1 MQDQERENDS
11 DTAFYAPG
19 EEIIAKALAEIPPI
33 WYNKGNRS
41 PKKENEMRNPMMPD
55 YMFRAFDEITPAF
68 LASLGV
74 NAILADI
81 DNTLAPYEQPEPDER
96 IKGWIASLAEAGIGI
111 AFVSNNDWERVE
123 LFNRTLG
130 VPAYAKSGKPFK
142 KNLVKAMN
150 DLGGT
155 LETTVMLG
163 DQLLTDALAG
173 HNLGVRCLIVPP
185 IRDKKNAFFRFKRW
199 LEKPVVKRFKRRNGI
214 EW

>member
-1 MQDQERENDS
+1 
-11 DTAFYAPG
+11 
-19 EEIIAKALAEIPPI
+19 
-33 WYNKGNRS
+33 
-41 PKKENEMRNPMMPD
+41 MRNPMMPD

-74 NAILADI
+74 KAILADI

-173 HNLGVRCLIVPP
+173 HNLGVKCLIVPP

-199 LEKPVVKRFKRRNGI
+199 LEKPVVRRFKRRNGI

>member
-1 MQDQERENDS
+1 
-11 DTAFYAPG
+11 
-19 EEIIAKALAEIPPI
+19 
-33 WYNKGNRS
+33 
-41 PKKENEMRNPMMPD
+41 MPLLQPHHTFLC
-55 YMFRAFDEITPAF
+55 YRHLTPAF
-68 LASLGV
+68 LQEIGV
-74 NAILADI
+74 DTLLLDI

-111 AFVSNNDWERVE
+111 AFVSNNDWERVNR
-123 LFNRTLG
+123 FNATLG

-142 KNLVKAMN
+142 KNLVRAMK

-173 HNLGVRCLIVPP
+173 HNLGVKCLIVPP

-199 LEKPVVKRFKRRNGI
+199 LEKPVVKKFKKRNGI
-214 EW
+214 GW

>member
-1 MQDQERENDS
+1 
-11 DTAFYAPG
+11 
-19 EEIIAKALAEIPPI
+19 
-33 WYNKGNRS
+33 
-41 PKKENEMRNPMMPD
+41 MRNPMTPD
-55 YMFRAFDEITPAF
+55 YMFRAFDEITPEF
-68 LASLGV
+68 LTGLSV
-74 NAILADI
+74 TAILADI

-96 IKGWIASLAEAGIGI
+96 IQGWIASLAAAGIGI
-111 AFVSNNDWERVE
+111 AFVSNNDAARVE
-123 LFNRTLG
+123 QFNRTLG

-155 LETTVMLG
+155 LDTTVMLG

-199 LEKPVVKRFKRRNGI
+199 LEKPVIQRFKKQHGI

>member
-1 MQDQERENDS
+1 M
-11 DTAFYAPG
+11 
-19 EEIIAKALAEIPPI
+19 K
-33 WYNKGNRS
+33 
-41 PKKENEMRNPMMPD
+41 NPMMPD

-74 NAILADI
+74 KAILADI

-111 AFVSNNDWERVE
+111 AFVSNNNWERVE

-173 HNLGVRCLIVPP
+173 HNLGVKCLIVPP
-185 IRDKKNAFFRFKRW
+185 IRDKKNAFFKFKRW
-199 LEKPVVKRFKRRNGI
+199 LEKPVVRRFKRRNGI

>member
-1 MQDQERENDS
+1 
-11 DTAFYAPG
+11 
-19 EEIIAKALAEIPPI
+19 
-33 WYNKGNRS
+33 
-41 PKKENEMRNPMMPD
+41 MRNPMMPD
-55 YMFRAFDEITPAF
+55 YMFRTFDEITPEF
-68 LASLGV
+68 LSGLGIC
-74 NAILADI
+74 AILADI

-96 IKGWIASLAEAGIGI
+96 IKNWIASLAEAGISI

-142 KNLVKAMN
+142 KNLVRAMKE
-150 DLGGT
+150 LGGT

-173 HNLGVRCLIVPP
+173 HNLGVKCLIVPP

-199 LEKPVVKRFKRRNGI
+199 LEKPVVRKFKKKNGI

>member
-1 MQDQERENDS
+1 M
-11 DTAFYAPG
+11 
-19 EEIIAKALAEIPPI
+19 K
-33 WYNKGNRS
+33 
-41 PKKENEMRNPMMPD
+41 NPMMPD
-55 YMFRAFDEITPAF
+55 YMFRTFDEITPAF
-68 LASLGV
+68 LTSLGV
-74 NAILADI
+74 KAILADI

-111 AFVSNNDWERVE
+111 AFVSNNDWERVNR
-123 LFNRTLG
+123 FNATLG

-142 KNLVKAMN
+142 KNLVRAMN

-173 HNLGVRCLIVPP
+173 HNLGVKCLIVPP

-199 LEKPVVKRFKRRNGI
+199 LEKPVVRKFKKRNGI
-214 EW
+214 GW

>member
-1 MQDQERENDS
+1 M
-11 DTAFYAPG
+11 
-19 EEIIAKALAEIPPI
+19 K
-33 WYNKGNRS
+33 
-41 PKKENEMRNPMMPD
+41 NPLLPD
-55 YMFRAFDEITPAF
+55 YMFRTFDEITPAF
-68 LASLGV
+68 LTSLGV
-74 NAILADI
+74 KAILADI

-111 AFVSNNDWERVE
+111 AFVSNNDWERVNR
-123 LFNRTLG
+123 FNATLG

-142 KNLVKAMN
+142 KNLINAMK

-173 HNLGVRCLIVPP
+173 HNLGVKCLIVPP

-199 LEKPVVKRFKRRNGI
+199 LEKPVVKKFKKRHGI

>member
-1 MQDQERENDS
+1 M
-11 DTAFYAPG
+11 
-19 EEIIAKALAEIPPI
+19 
-33 WYNKGNRS
+33 
-41 PKKENEMRNPMMPD
+41 KKLLMPD
-55 YMFRAFDEITPAF
+55 YMFRKYDDVTPDF
-68 LASLGV
+68 LENIGV
-74 NAILADI
+74 RALIIDI

-96 IKGWIASLAEAGIGI
+96 IRNWIASLAEAGIGI

-199 LEKPVVKRFKRRNGI
+199 LEKPVVRRFKRRTGI

>member
-1 MQDQERENDS
+1 M
-11 DTAFYAPG
+11 
-19 EEIIAKALAEIPPI
+19 K
-33 WYNKGNRS
+33 
-41 PKKENEMRNPMMPD
+41 NPMMPD
-55 YMFRAFDEITPAF
+55 YMFRTFDEITPAF
-68 LASLGV
+68 LTSLGV
-74 NAILADI
+74 KAILADI

-96 IKGWIASLAEAGIGI
+96 IKGWINSLSKAGIGI
-111 AFVSNNDWERVE
+111 AFVSNNDWERVN
-123 LFNRTLG
+123 LFNATLG

-142 KNLVKAMN
+142 KDLVKAMN

-173 HNLGVRCLIVPP
+173 HNLGVKCLIVPP

-199 LEKPVVKRFKRRNGI
+199 LEKPVVKKFKKRNGI

>member
-1 MQDQERENDS
+1 M
-11 DTAFYAPG
+11 
-19 EEIIAKALAEIPPI
+19 K
-33 WYNKGNRS
+33 
-41 PKKENEMRNPMMPD
+41 NPLLPD
-55 YMFRAFDEITPAF
+55 YMFRTFDEITPAF
-68 LASLGV
+68 LTSLGV
-74 NAILADI
+74 KAILADI

-111 AFVSNNDWERVE
+111 AFVSNNDWERVNR
-123 LFNRTLG
+123 FNATLG

-142 KNLVKAMN
+142 KNLVRAMN

-173 HNLGVRCLIVPP
+173 HNLGVKCLIVPP

-199 LEKPVVKRFKRRNGI
+199 LEKPVVRKFKKRNGI
-214 EW
+214 GW

>member
-1 MQDQERENDS
+1 M
-11 DTAFYAPG
+11 
-19 EEIIAKALAEIPPI
+19 K
-33 WYNKGNRS
+33 
-41 PKKENEMRNPMMPD
+41 NPMMPD
-55 YMFRAFDEITPAF
+55 YMFRTFDEITPAF
-68 LASLGV
+68 LTSLGV
-74 NAILADI
+74 KAILADI

-111 AFVSNNDWERVE
+111 AFVSNNDWERVNR
-123 LFNRTLG
+123 FNATLG

-142 KNLVKAMN
+142 KNLIKAMN

-173 HNLGVRCLIVPP
+173 HNLGVKCLIVPP

-199 LEKPVVKRFKRRNGI
+199 LEKPVVKKFKKRNGI
-214 EW
+214 GW

>member
-1 MQDQERENDS
+1 
-11 DTAFYAPG
+11 
-19 EEIIAKALAEIPPI
+19 
-33 WYNKGNRS
+33 
-41 PKKENEMRNPMMPD
+41 
-55 YMFRAFDEITPAF
+55 MFRTFDEITPAF
-68 LASLGV
+68 LRELGV
-74 NAILADI
+74 KAILADI

-111 AFVSNNDWERVE
+111 AFVSNNDWERVN
-123 LFNRTLG
+123 LFNATLG

-142 KNLVKAMN
+142 KNLVRAMN

-173 HNLGVRCLIVPP
+173 HNLGVKCLIVPP
-185 IRDKKNAFFRFKRW
+185 IRDKKNAFFKFKRW
-199 LEKPVVKRFKRRNGI
+199 LEKPVVRRFKRRNGI

>member
-1 MQDQERENDS
+1 M
-11 DTAFYAPG
+11 A
-19 EEIIAKALAEIPPI
+19 
-33 WYNKGNRS
+33 
-41 PKKENEMRNPMMPD
+41 NPLMPD
-55 YMFRAFDEITPAF
+55 YMFRTFDEITPEF
-68 LASLGV
+68 LTGLGIH
-74 NAILADI
+74 AILADI

-111 AFVSNNDWERVE
+111 AFVSNNDWDRVE

-142 KNLVKAMN
+142 KNLVRAMN

-155 LETTVMLG
+155 LDTTVMLG

-173 HNLGVRCLIVPP
+173 HNLGVKCLIVPP
-185 IRDKKNAFFRFKRW
+185 IRDKKNAFFKFKRW
-199 LEKPVVKRFKRRNGI
+199 LEKPTVRKFKKRNGI